1 MKALDAKIH
10 IILEILTIMDMKSF
24 IRLVERKQ
32 KELDG
37 LMRRRMPVVAGRIAK
52 DHFQDNFR
60 RGGFVNGG
68 LHPWPKAKR
77 LSSGG
82 TDAASNYGTL
92 LSGRNY
98 LFGSIKYVPSDYRVV
113 ISSEVPYAALH
124 NRGGTVDVSVTDRMR
139 RYAWARF
146 YRASGKAR
154 KAAKGG
160 RKGRGKAG
168 GGTQAAFWKN
178 FALTRKKRLHIRI
191 PQRQFIGDSREL
203 DEKINSRIE
212 KEVREILKL

>member
-1 MKALDAKIH
+1 
-10 IILEILTIMDMKSF
+10 MDMKSF

-37 LMRRRMPVVAGRIAK
+37 LMRRRMPVIAGRVAK

-68 LHPWPKAKR
+68 LHPWPKSKR

-82 TDAASNYGTL
+82 TGAASRYGTL

-113 ISSEVPYAALH
+113 ISNEVPYAALH
-124 NRGGTVDVSVTDRMR
+124 NRGGTVDVPVTDRMR

-154 KAAKGG
+154 KG
-160 RKGRGKAG
+160 RRKAG
-168 GGTQAAFWKN
+168 GGAQASPQAAFWKN
-178 FALTRKKRLHIRI
+178 FALTRKKKLHIRI
-191 PQRQFIGDSREL
+191 PKRQFIGDSREL
-203 DEKINSRIE
+203 DEKINGRIE
-212 KEVREILKL
+212 EEVRKILKP

>member
-1 MKALDAKIH
+1 
-10 IILEILTIMDMKSF
+10 MDMKSF
-24 IRLVERKQ
+24 IRLVERKR
-32 KELDG
+32 KKLDT
-37 LMRRRMPVVAGRIAK
+37 LMRRRMPVIAGRIAK

-92 LSGRNY
+92 LSGRNH
-98 LFGSIKYVPSDYRVV
+98 LFGSIKYVPSDYLVV
-113 ISSEVPYAALH
+113 ISNEVPYAALH
-124 NRGGTVDVSVTDRMR
+124 NQGGTVDVPVTDRMR

-146 YRASGKAR
+146 YRASGKVR

-160 RKGRGKAG
+160 RKGRRKTG
-168 GGTQAAFWKN
+168 GGAQASPQAAFWKN
-178 FALTRKKRLHIRI
+178 FALTRKKKLHIRI

-203 DEKINSRIE
+203 DEKIVNRTE
-212 KEVREILKL
+212 AEVRKIMGFSKQ